1 MSVTKNLL
9 SEQDEKEIL
18 IMAEELK
25 QAIEEL
31 SDDDNDGGFEPLEL
45 KITKHKSDKDLTR

>member
-31 SDDDNDGGFEPLEL
+31 SDDNDGGFEPLEL
-45 KITKHKSDKDLTR
+45 KITKHKSDKGLTR

>member
-1 MSVTKNLL
+1 MSFTKNLL

-25 QAIEEL
+25 QALEEL
-31 SDDDNDGGFEPLEL
+31 SDDDKDGGFESLEL
-45 KITKHKSDKDLTR
+45 KITKHKSDKGLTR